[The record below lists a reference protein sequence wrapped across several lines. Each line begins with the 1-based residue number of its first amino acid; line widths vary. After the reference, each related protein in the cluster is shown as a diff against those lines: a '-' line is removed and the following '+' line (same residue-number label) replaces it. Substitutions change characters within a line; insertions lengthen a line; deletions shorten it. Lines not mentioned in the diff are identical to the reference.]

1 MMITTT
7 GVVSRRSML
16 PPATAIPIPVA
27 GGDALDLAG
36 MAPGLPR
43 PA

>member
-27 GGDALDLAG
+27 GGDALGLPG
-36 MAPGLPR
+36 MVPGLPR

>member
-16 PPATAIPIPVA
+16 PPAMAIPVPVA
-27 GGDALDLAG
+27 GGDALDFPG
-36 MAPGLPR
+36 MAPRLPR